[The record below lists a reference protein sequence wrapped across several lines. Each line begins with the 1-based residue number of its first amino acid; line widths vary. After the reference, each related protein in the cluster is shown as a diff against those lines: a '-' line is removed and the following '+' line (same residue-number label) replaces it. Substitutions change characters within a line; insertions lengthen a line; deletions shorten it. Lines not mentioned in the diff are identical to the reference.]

1 MCTRYTLHKPDAAVR
16 AVAESLGVTLEFAE
30 PFVPHYNVAPSVAA
44 PVILAE
50 AGAPRLRVLR
60 WALLP
65 PADRGRPA
73 PRMLPN
79 ARAESMTKLPAFRA
93 AAAERRCLVPAN
105 GFYEF
110 KDLGRRKEP
119 YLFTLR
125 DEAPFAFA
133 GLWEPPAGEWPGTFC
148 ILTTEPNAT
157 VAPIHNRMP
166 IVLDGRPAGPL
177 ARRAGARRGRPRRID
192 PTGASR
198 PSRAAT
204 GRPLRQQFAAR
215 RAAVPGAAAGRA
227 AGAWADLLDP
237 VRAHSDSIP
246 GQAEEISEAAGIE

>member
-50 AGAPRLRVLR
+50 AGAPRLRALR
-60 WALLP
+60 WGLLP

-73 PRMLPN
+73 PRLLPN

-133 GLWEPPAGEWPGTFC
+133 GLWEPPDGERPGTFC

-166 IVLDGRPAGPL
+166 IVLTGGRLGRWLGERPLAAADLEELIRPAP
-177 ARRAGARRGRPRRID
+177 
-192 PTGASR
+192 
-198 PSRAAT
+198 
-204 GRPLRQQFAAR
+204 
-215 RAAVPGAAAGRA
+215 
-227 AGAWADLLDP
+227 ADLLVPRRVDP
-237 VRAHSDSIP
+237 YVNNSRHEGPQCLAP
-246 GQAEEISEAAGIE
+246 PPAEPPELGLVF